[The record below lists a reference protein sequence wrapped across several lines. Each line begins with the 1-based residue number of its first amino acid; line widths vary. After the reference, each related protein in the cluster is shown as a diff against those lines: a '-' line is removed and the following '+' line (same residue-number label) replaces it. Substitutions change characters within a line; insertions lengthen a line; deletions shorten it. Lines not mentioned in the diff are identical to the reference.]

1 MNLIEVMLASAIFAG
16 AAGGSLQ
23 LWAASAAASQQSV
36 ERERLLER
44 MDLDLLQL
52 QARWRRDAQGW
63 AGLRCEVATVR
74 LEDLAAVSP
83 VPPQLRRSVEPSAD
97 GSGLVITLSGQQP
110 GQSEGLRRQRLFTAA
125 ALGPCS
131 QAEVAP

>member
-63 AGLRCEVATVR
+63 AGLSCEAATAR
-74 LEDLAAVSP
+74 LESLAATAP
-83 VPPQLRRSVEPSAD
+83 VPPQLQRRVEPAPE
-97 GSGLVITLSGQQP
+97 GTGLVVSLASP
-110 GQSEGLRRQRLFTAA
+110 LDGLRRQRLFTAA